1 MYTRALYSAFVSH
14 RVQLFQQ
21 IYTCTKAIL
30 VTVSY
35 AAPTAGP
42 SLVIATVMDSTTISL
57 QWDEVSCLQQ
67 NSEITNY
74 TVQYFP
80 VGQTGFMTVSS
91 GDRMADLTGLDPFT
105 NYSFAVAAVNSDSE
119 IGQFSTPIAVHTPA
133 ASKFIYKYKQQA
145 LLSCRLGMGNLRRA
159 LHLS

>member
-1 MYTRALYSAFVSH
+1 MYTEALYATFSFLKVM
-14 RVQLFQQ
+14 LFQH

-30 VTVSY
+30 VTVPH

-42 SLVIATVMDSTTISL
+42 SSVTAVVMDSTTISL

-67 NSEITNY
+67 NSEITSY

-105 NYSFAVAAVNSDSE
+105 NYSIAVAAVNSDSE

-133 ASKFIYKYKQQA
+133 ASKFIYKIKQQA
-145 LLSCRLGMGNLRRA
+145 LLSCRLGMGNLRRV